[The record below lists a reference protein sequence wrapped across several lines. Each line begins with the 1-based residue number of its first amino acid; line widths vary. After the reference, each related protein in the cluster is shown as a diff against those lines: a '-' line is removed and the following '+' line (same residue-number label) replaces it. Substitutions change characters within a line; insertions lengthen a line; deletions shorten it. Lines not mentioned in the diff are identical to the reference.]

1 MTHNPLAHASLP
13 RITIVTGTDT
23 DVGKTYTTA
32 ALAVA
37 AWSSGVQRI
46 AVYKPQ
52 QTGVRGDDPGDVD
65 DVARLAHTVGVPS
78 AALTVA
84 EGQRLTEPMAPP
96 PAAAIDGVDL
106 LSITAH
112 VERVMELQESHDFVL
127 VEGSGGVLVELDGQ
141 QHTIADLARELQGR
155 AGEDVGTVVVTRPD
169 LGTLN
174 HTLLTLE
181 ALHHRG
187 VRVSGVVLG
196 SWPAHPDPV
205 QESNRDYLADLPDVS
220 GHHIPLL
227 GAVPAGWNVGVS

>member
-1 MTHNPLAHASLP
+1 MTHNPLAHAPLP

-112 VERVMELQESHDFVL
+112 VERVMELQESHDLVL

-155 AGEDVGTVVVTRPD
+155 AGEDAGTVVVTRPD

-181 ALHHRG
+181 ALRHRG

-196 SWPAHPDPV
+196 SWPTHPDPV

>member
-1 MTHNPLAHASLP
+1 MTHNPLAHVPLP

-112 VERVMELQESHDFVL
+112 VERVMELQESHDLVL

-155 AGEDVGTVVVTRPD
+155 AGEDAGTVVVTRPD

>member
-1 MTHNPLAHASLP
+1 MTRNPLARAVLS

-23 DVGKTYTTA
+23 DVGKTHATA

-37 AWSSGVQRI
+37 AWSSGAQRI

-52 QTGVRGDDPGDVD
+52 QTGVRGDDPGDVH
-65 DVARLAHTVGVPS
+65 DVARLARTAGVPT
-78 AALTVA
+78 AALTVV

-106 LSITAH
+106 LPITAH
-112 VERVMELQESHDFVL
+112 VERVMELQESHDLVL

-141 QHTIADLARELQGR
+141 RHTIADLARELQGR
-155 AGEDVGTVVVTRPD
+155 AGDEVGTVVVTRPD

-205 QESNRDYLADLPDVS
+205 QESNRDYLAALPDV
-220 GHHIPLL
+220 GGRRIPLL
-227 GAVPAGWNVGVS
+227 GAVPAGWNDDPS

>member
-1 MTHNPLAHASLP
+1 MVTRKRFGQHFLTDP
-13 RITIVTGTDT
+13 RI
-23 DVGKTYTTA
+23 
-32 ALAVA
+32 LA
-37 AWSSGVQRI
+37 RI
-46 AVYKPQ
+46 ADAVQATPAD
-52 QTGVRGDDPGDVD
+52 TVLEIGPGPGGLTRALLERAGRV
-65 DVARLAHTVGVPS
+65 VAIEKDRDLAAVLRRELP
-78 AALTVA
+78 
-84 EGQRLTEPMAPP
+84 
-96 PAAAIDGVDL
+96 DL
-106 LSITAH
+106 
-112 VERVMELQESHDFVL
+112 VL

>member
-1 MTHNPLAHASLP
+1 MTRNPLAHTPLP

-65 DVARLAHTVGVPS
+65 DVARLAHTAGVPTAS
-78 AALTVA
+78 LTVA

-106 LSITAH
+106 LPITAH
-112 VERVMELQESHDFVL
+112 VNRALELHESHDLVL

-141 QHTIADLARELQGR
+141 RHTIADLGRELQRR
-155 AGEDVGTVVVTRPD
+155 AGEEVGTVVVTRPD

-187 VRVSGVVLG
+187 VRASGVVLG

-205 QESNRDYLADLPDVS
+205 QESNRDYLEDLPDVR
-220 GHHIPLL
+220 GRHIPLL

>member
-1 MTHNPLAHASLP
+1 MTHNPLAHAPLP

-112 VERVMELQESHDFVL
+112 VERVMELQESHDLVL

-155 AGEDVGTVVVTRPD
+155 AGEDAGTVVVTRPD

-196 SWPAHPDPV
+196 SWPAHPNPV

>member
-1 MTHNPLAHASLP
+1 MTHNPLAHAPLP

-112 VERVMELQESHDFVL
+112 VERVMELQESHDLVL

-155 AGEDVGTVVVTRPD
+155 AGEDAGTVVVTRPD

>member
-1 MTHNPLAHASLP
+1 MNRNPLARAVLP
-13 RITIVTGTDT
+13 RLTIVTGTDT

-52 QTGVRGDDPGDVD
+52 QTGVRGADPGDVD
-65 DVARLAHTVGVPS
+65 DVARLACTAGVPT

-106 LSITAH
+106 LPITAH
-112 VERVMELQESHDFVL
+112 VDRVLKLQESHDLVL

-141 QHTIADLARELQGR
+141 RHTIADLARELQGR
-155 AGEDVGTVVVTRPD
+155 AGDEVGTVVVTRPD

-205 QESNRDYLADLPDVS
+205 QQSNRDYLAALPDV
-220 GHHIPLL
+220 GGRRIPLL
-227 GAVPAGWNVGVS
+227 GAVPAGWNDDPS

>member
-1 MTHNPLAHASLP
+1 MTHNPLAHAPLP

-112 VERVMELQESHDFVL
+112 VERVMELQEFHDLVL

-155 AGEDVGTVVVTRPD
+155 AGEDAGTVVVTRPD